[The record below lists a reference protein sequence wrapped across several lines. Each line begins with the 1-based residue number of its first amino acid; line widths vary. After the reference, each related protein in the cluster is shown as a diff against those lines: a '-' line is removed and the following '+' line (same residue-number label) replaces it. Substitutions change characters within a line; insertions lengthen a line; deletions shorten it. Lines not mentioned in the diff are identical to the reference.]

1 MEEEYLTLF
10 RTKRR
15 SLITGAILL
24 FLALVYEFWASSYA
38 TRVGGTFVG
47 DIILDNTPVFHL
59 NFIIVEGA
67 LACLLGTL
75 ILLFIFKPHYLPFTL
90 KAAAIFIAVR
100 AFMIS
105 ATHLGIYPN
114 QLVPDNGFFD
124 GIYKALDLE
133 AGYFFSAHTGL
144 PFLMSLIFWDEK
156 LWRYAFLALAVIFG
170 AAVLLAHVHYSI
182 DVFAAPF
189 MTYSIFKLAQYLF
202 DEDYQLIEPK
212 TKI

>member
-1 MEEEYLTLF
+1 MEEEYRSLF
-10 RTKRR
+10 KNKRR
-15 SLITGAILL
+15 SLITGAIFL
-24 FLALVYEFWASSYA
+24 FLALAYEFWASSYA
-38 TRVGGTFVG
+38 TRVAGQFVG

-59 NFIIVEGA
+59 NLIIVEGA
-67 LACLLGTL
+67 LFCLVGALV
-75 ILLFIFKPHYLPFTL
+75 LLFAKPRYLPFTL

-105 ATHLGIYPN
+105 ATHLGIYPD
-114 QLVPDNGFFD
+114 QLVPGNGLFD
-124 GIYKALDLE
+124 DIYKALDLQ
-133 AGYFFSAHTGL
+133 AGYFFSSHTGL

-156 LWRYAFLALAVIFG
+156 LWRYVFLALAVIFG

-189 MTYSIFKLAQYLF
+189 MTYSIFKLSQYLF
-202 DEDYQLIEPK
+202 DEDYQLIEPR